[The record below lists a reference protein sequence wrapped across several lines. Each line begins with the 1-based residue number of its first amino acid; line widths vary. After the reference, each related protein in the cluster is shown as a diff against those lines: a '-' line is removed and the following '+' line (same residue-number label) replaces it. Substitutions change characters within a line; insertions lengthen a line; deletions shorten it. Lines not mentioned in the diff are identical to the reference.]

1 MPIQLLEDG
10 QLHIKEKV
18 LIDLIYFSLQ
28 KHYPFIKPYNEWMK
42 RVRNSLNRNEKYGI
56 IVVVEE
62 NSLELDVS
70 LSVLYGSDIREL
82 TKTIQKII
90 RSEIE
95 HCTGFTVKQ
104 VRIRIEGIHFD
115 D

>member
-18 LIDLIYFSLQ
+18 IIDLIYFSLEN
-28 KHYPFIKPYNEWMK
+28 HYPYIKPYNEWKK

-56 IVVVEE
+56 AVVVEE
-62 NSLELDVS
+62 NSLKLDVS
-70 LSVLYGSDIREL
+70 LSVLYGSDFREL
-82 TKTIQKII
+82 TKTIQKVIKH
-90 RSEIE
+90 EIE
-95 HCTGFTVKQ
+95 YCTGFIVERVSIK
-104 VRIRIEGIHFD
+104 IEDIHFD